1 MHGTLVVFF
10 ILIRSRSRL
19 VQIFLFI
26 ADTVM
31 ESKRFI
37 LLIFSLLL
45 PFVVTET
52 DRYGNMLRSMP
63 SLLKQTKKTDKLF
76 IPSDIDMAQL
86 YMKVGWSA
94 SVVE

>member
-1 MHGTLVVFF
+1 MHGTLVVSF
-10 ILIRSRSRL
+10 ILIRSRL

-26 ADTVM
+26 SDIVM
-31 ESKRFI
+31 GSRRFI

-52 DRYGNMLRSMP
+52 DCYGNMLRSMP

-76 IPSDIDMAQL
+76 IPRDIDVAQL

-94 SVVE
+94 SVI